1 MRFVFQRRLPK
12 FTLKMEMIMKL
23 NPLTPTNL
31 ESVLKESV
39 LANRRAEI
47 FIANIQ
53 DWLQTATHD
62 TTNHFHFDLLETDK
76 IYHLEE
82 IKEVCIDYRLRF
94 LDVKYFKGT
103 IPQAAKDKIADLE
116 NAHQTSI
123 DGFKIMAPSVMF
135 RLAKTDDPL
144 LFAPLGNDYF
154 YLIHKW
160 GKDLHPLRKLRML
173 PFRNIWN
180 LLLFLL
186 IISYGLTVITP
197 MGLFTKNADATAFW
211 MLYFFMFKAVASV
224 VLFCGI
230 ALGKNFNPA
239 IWNSK
244 YNKS

>member
-1 MRFVFQRRLPK
+1 
-12 FTLKMEMIMKL
+12 MKL
-23 NPLTPTNL
+23 NPLHPTNL
-31 ESVLKESV
+31 ETVLKTAVTTERQTEVFLDNVQLWLSEERYSKNNQFDFDQ
-39 LANRRAEI
+39 LDTENI
-47 FIANIQ
+47 FHI
-53 DWLQTATHD
+53 D
-62 TTNHFHFDLLETDK
+62 
-76 IYHLEE
+76 E
-82 IKEVCIDYRLRF
+82 IKNVCIDYRLRF

-103 IPQAAKDKIADLE
+103 LPQEAKDKISRLE
-116 NAHQTSI
+116 AQHKTTI
-123 DGFKIMAPSVMF
+123 DGFKIMAPSIMF

-180 LLLFLL
+180 LLIFLL
-186 IISYGLTVITP
+186 ILSFGLTAITP
-197 MGLFTKNADATAFW
+197 MSLFTKNADTTAFW

-224 VLFCGI
+224 TLFCGI

-244 YNKS
+244 YNKA

>member
-1 MRFVFQRRLPK
+1 
-12 FTLKMEMIMKL
+12 MKL

-31 ESVLKESV
+31 ETILKESV
-39 LANRRAEI
+39 IDHREADHFLASV
-47 FIANIQ
+47 Q
-53 DWLQTATHD
+53 DWL
-62 TTNHFHFDLLETDK
+62 TTEPFTGTNQFQFDLLNEK
-76 IYHLEE
+76 NIFHLSE

-94 LDVKYFKGT
+94 LDIKYFKGT
-103 IPQAAKDKIADLE
+103 LPQEAKNKISDLE
-116 NAHQTSI
+116 TSHQTRIS
-123 DGFKIMAPSVMF
+123 GFKIMAPSIMF

-144 LFAPLGNDYF
+144 LFAPLGNDYY

-160 GKDLHPLRKLRML
+160 GKDLHPMRKLRML

-186 IISYGLTVITP
+186 IISFGLTAITP
-197 MGLFTKNADATAFW
+197 LGLFTKSADASAFW
-211 MLYFFMFKAVASV
+211 MVYFFMFKAVASV